1 MSAAHHNLSIRLA
14 AIDDLPR
21 IVEIYN
27 QSIAGKQ
34 ATADLQPVSVAD
46 RQAWFDAHTGN
57 RPLVVAQTR
66 SETRSETSSQ
76 TSLGEIIGWGSLS
89 DLYARPAYHISTEI
103 SIYVADEAKGQGVGK
118 ALVNYLIEVAPSCG
132 VQQVVALIFAHNTPS
147 LAMFEKL
154 GFESWGKFKQVCDMQ
169 GFIADVV
176 ILGKSVN

>member
-14 AIDDLPR
+14 TIDDLPR

-34 ATADLQPVSVAD
+34 ATADLQSVSVAD

-57 RPLVVAQTR
+57 RPLVVAQT
-66 SETRSETSSQ
+66 SSETSSE
-76 TSLGEIIGWGSLS
+76 TSLGEIVGWGSLS

-103 SIYVADEAKGQGVGK
+103 SIYVAEEAKGQGVGK
-118 ALVNYLIEVAPSCG
+118 ALVNYLIQVAPSCG

-147 LAMFEKL
+147 LAMFDRL
-154 GFESWGKFKQVCDMQ
+154 GFETWGKFKQVCDMN

-176 ILGKSVN
+176 ILGKSVD

>member
-57 RPLVVAQTR
+57 RPLVIAQTR
-66 SETRSETSSQ
+66 SQTSSQ
-76 TSLGEIIGWGSLS
+76 ISLGEIVGWGSLS

-147 LAMFEKL
+147 LAMFDRL
-154 GFESWGKFKQVCDMQ
+154 GFEPWGEFKQVCDMK

-176 ILGKSVN
+176 ILGKSVD

>member
-66 SETRSETSSQ
+66 SETSSE
-76 TSLGEIIGWGSLS
+76 TSLGEIVGWGSLS

-103 SIYVADEAKGQGVGK
+103 SIYVAEEAKGQGVGK
-118 ALVNYLIEVAPSCG
+118 ALVNYLIQVAPSCG

-147 LAMFEKL
+147 LAMFDRL
-154 GFESWGKFKQVCDMQ
+154 GFETWGKFKQVCDMK

-176 ILGKSVN
+176 ILGKSVD

>member
-1 MSAAHHNLSIRLA
+1 MSAAHHNLCIRLA

-66 SETRSETSSQ
+66 SETSSE

-103 SIYVADEAKGQGVGK
+103 SIYVAEEAKGQGVGK
-118 ALVNYLIEVAPSCG
+118 ALVNYLIQVAPSCG

-147 LAMFEKL
+147 LAMFDRL

>member
-14 AIDDLPR
+14 TIDDLPR

-66 SETRSETSSQ
+66 SETSSE

>member
-14 AIDDLPR
+14 TIDDLPR

-46 RQAWFDAHTGN
+46 RQAWFDAHTSN

-66 SETRSETSSQ
+66 SETSSE

-118 ALVNYLIEVAPSCG
+118 ALVNYLIQVAPSCG

-147 LAMFEKL
+147 LAMFDRL
-154 GFESWGKFKQVCDMQ
+154 GFEPWGRFKQVGDMN
-169 GFIADVV
+169 GFMADVV
-176 ILGKSVN
+176 ILGKSVD

>member
-1 MSAAHHNLSIRLA
+1 MSATHHNLSIRLA
-14 AIDDLPR
+14 TIDDLPR

-66 SETRSETSSQ
+66 SETSSE

-118 ALVNYLIEVAPSCG
+118 ALVNYLIQIAPSCG

>member
-57 RPLVVAQTR
+57 RPLVVAQT
-66 SETRSETSSQ
+66 SSETSSK
-76 TSLGEIIGWGSLS
+76 TSLGEIVGWGSLS

-103 SIYVADEAKGQGVGK
+103 SIYVAEEAKGQGVGK

-154 GFESWGKFKQVCDMQ
+154 GFEPWGKFKQVCDMK

-176 ILGKSVN
+176 ILGKSVD

>member
-1 MSAAHHNLSIRLA
+1 MSAAHHNLCIRLA

-57 RPLVVAQTR
+57 RPLVVAQN
-66 SETRSETSSQ
+66 
-76 TSLGEIIGWGSLS
+76 SLDEIVGWGSLS

-118 ALVNYLIEVAPSCG
+118 ALVNYLIQVAPSCG

-147 LAMFEKL
+147 LAMFGKL
-154 GFESWGKFKQVCDMQ
+154 GFEPWGKFKQVCDMN

-176 ILGKSVN
+176 ILGKSVA

>member
-1 MSAAHHNLSIRLA
+1 MSAAHHNLRIRLA
-14 AIDDLPR
+14 VIDDLPR

-57 RPLVVAQTR
+57 RPLVVAQT
-66 SETRSETSSQ
+66 SCETSSQ

-103 SIYVADEAKGQGVGK
+103 SIYVAEEAKGQGVGK
-118 ALVNYLIEVAPSCG
+118 ALVNYLIQVAPSCG
-132 VQQVVALIFAHNTPS
+132 VQQVVALIFAHNAPS
-147 LAMFEKL
+147 LAMFGKL
-154 GFESWGKFKQVCDMQ
+154 GFEPWGKFKQVCDMK

-176 ILGKSVN
+176 ILGKSVD

>member
-66 SETRSETSSQ
+66 SETSSE
-76 TSLGEIIGWGSLS
+76 TSLGEIVGWGSLS

-118 ALVNYLIEVAPSCG
+118 ALVNYLIQVAPSCG

-154 GFESWGKFKQVCDMQ
+154 GFETWGKFKQVCDMK

-176 ILGKSVN
+176 ILGKSVD

>member
-1 MSAAHHNLSIRLA
+1 MSAAHHNLCIRLA

-27 QSIAGKQ
+27 QSVAGKQ

-57 RPLVVAQTR
+57 RPLVVAQT
-66 SETRSETSSQ
+66 SSETSSK
-76 TSLGEIIGWGSLS
+76 TSLGEIVGWGSLS

-103 SIYVADEAKGQGVGK
+103 SIYVAEEAKGQGVGK

-154 GFESWGKFKQVCDMQ
+154 GFEPWGKFKQVCDMK

-176 ILGKSVN
+176 ILGKSVD

>member
-1 MSAAHHNLSIRLA
+1 MFAAHHNLSIRLA

-66 SETRSETSSQ
+66 SETSSE

-118 ALVNYLIEVAPSCG
+118 ALVNYLIQIAPSCG

-176 ILGKSVN
+176 ILGKSVD

>member
-1 MSAAHHNLSIRLA
+1 MCAAYHNLSIRLA
-14 AIDDLPR
+14 TIDDLPR

-66 SETRSETSSQ
+66 SETSSQ
-76 TSLGEIIGWGSLS
+76 TSLGEIVGWGSLS

-103 SIYVADEAKGQGVGK
+103 SIYVAEEAKGQGVGK
-118 ALVNYLIEVAPSCG
+118 ALVNYLIKVAPSCG

-147 LAMFEKL
+147 LAMFDRL
-154 GFESWGKFKQVCDMQ
+154 GFEPWGKFKQVCDMK

-176 ILGKSVN
+176 ILGKSVD

>member
-1 MSAAHHNLSIRLA
+1 MSAAHHNLCIRLA

-66 SETRSETSSQ
+66 SET
-76 TSLGEIIGWGSLS
+76 SLGEIIGWGSLS

-103 SIYVADEAKGQGVGK
+103 SIYVADEA
-118 ALVNYLIEVAPSCG
+118 
-132 VQQVVALIFAHNTPS
+132 
-147 LAMFEKL
+147 
-154 GFESWGKFKQVCDMQ
+154 
-169 GFIADVV
+169 
-176 ILGKSVN
+176 

>member
-14 AIDDLPR
+14 TIDDLPR

-66 SETRSETSSQ
+66 SETSSE
-76 TSLGEIIGWGSLS
+76 TSLGEIVGWGSLS

-103 SIYVADEAKGQGVGK
+103 SIYVAEEAKGQGVGK

-147 LAMFEKL
+147 LAMFDRL
-154 GFESWGKFKQVCDMQ
+154 GFETWGKFKQVCDMK

-176 ILGKSVN
+176 ILGKSVD

>member
-66 SETRSETSSQ
+66 SETSSQ
-76 TSLGEIIGWGSLS
+76 TSLGEIVGWGSLS

-103 SIYVADEAKGQGVGK
+103 SIYVAQEAKGQGVGK
-118 ALVNYLIEVAPSCG
+118 ALVNYLIQVAPSCG

-147 LAMFEKL
+147 LAMFGKL
-154 GFESWGKFKQVCDMQ
+154 GFETWGKFKQVCDMN

-176 ILGKSVN
+176 ILGKSVA

>member
-1 MSAAHHNLSIRLA
+1 MSAAHHNLCIRLA

-46 RQAWFDAHTGN
+46 RQAWFDAHTAN
-57 RPLVVAQTR
+57 RPLVVAQN
-66 SETRSETSSQ
+66 
-76 TSLGEIIGWGSLS
+76 SLDEIVGWGSLS

-103 SIYVADEAKGQGVGK
+103 SIYVAEEAKGQGVGK
-118 ALVNYLIEVAPSCG
+118 ALVNYLIQVAPSCG

-147 LAMFEKL
+147 LAMFGKL
-154 GFESWGKFKQVCDMQ
+154 GFEPWGRFKQVCDMN
-169 GFIADVV
+169 GFMADVV
-176 ILGKSVN
+176 ILGKSVD

>member
-1 MSAAHHNLSIRLA
+1 MSAAHHNLRIRLA

-27 QSIAGKQ
+27 QSITGKQ

-57 RPLVVAQTR
+57 RPLVVAQT
-66 SETRSETSSQ
+66 SSETSSQ
-76 TSLGEIIGWGSLS
+76 TSLGEIVGWGSLS

-147 LAMFEKL
+147 LAMFDRL
-154 GFESWGKFKQVCDMQ
+154 GFEPWGKFKQVCDMS

>member
-34 ATADLQPVSVAD
+34 ATADLQPVSVVD
-46 RQAWFDAHTGN
+46 RQAWFDAHAGN
-57 RPLVVAQTR
+57 RPLVVAQT
-66 SETRSETSSQ
+66 SSETSSQ
-76 TSLGEIIGWGSLS
+76 TSLGEIVGWGSLS

-103 SIYVADEAKGQGVGK
+103 SIYVAEEAKGQGVGK

-147 LAMFEKL
+147 LTMFSKL
-154 GFESWGKFKQVCDMQ
+154 GFETWGKFKQVCDMN

-176 ILGKSVN
+176 ILGKSVD

>member
-57 RPLVVAQTR
+57 RPLVVAQN
-66 SETRSETSSQ
+66 
-76 TSLGEIIGWGSLS
+76 SLDEIVGWGSLS

-103 SIYVADEAKGQGVGK
+103 SIYVAEEAKGQGVGK

-132 VQQVVALIFAHNTPS
+132 VQQVVALIFAHNSPS
-147 LAMFEKL
+147 LAMFDRL
-154 GFESWGKFKQVCDMQ
+154 GFESWGKFKQVCDMKD
-169 GFIADVV
+169 FMADVV

>member
-1 MSAAHHNLSIRLA
+1 MSAAHHNLCIRLA

-27 QSIAGKQ
+27 QSVAGKQ
-34 ATADLQPVSVAD
+34 ATADLQPVSVVD

-57 RPLVVAQTR
+57 RPLVVAQN
-66 SETRSETSSQ
+66 
-76 TSLGEIIGWGSLS
+76 SLDEIVGWGSLS

-118 ALVNYLIEVAPSCG
+118 ALVNYLIQVAPSCG

-147 LAMFEKL
+147 LAMFGKL
-154 GFESWGKFKQVCDMQ
+154 GFEPWGKFKQVCDMN

-176 ILGKSVN
+176 ILGKSVA

>member
-66 SETRSETSSQ
+66 SETSSE

-103 SIYVADEAKGQGVGK
+103 SIYVAEEAKGQGVGK

-147 LAMFEKL
+147 LAMFDRL
-154 GFESWGKFKQVCDMQ
+154 GFEPWGEFKQVCDMK

-176 ILGKSVN
+176 ILGKSVD

>member
-1 MSAAHHNLSIRLA
+1 MSAAHHNLCIRLA

-34 ATADLQPVSVAD
+34 ATADLQPVTVAD

-57 RPLVVAQTR
+57 RPLVVAQT
-66 SETRSETSSQ
+66 SSETSSE

-103 SIYVADEAKGQGVGK
+103 SIYVAEEAKGQGVGK
-118 ALVNYLIEVAPSCG
+118 ALVNYLIQVAPSCG

-147 LAMFEKL
+147 LAMFDRL
-154 GFESWGKFKQVCDMQ
+154 GFEPWGKFKQVCDMK
-169 GFIADVV
+169 GFMADVV
-176 ILGKSVN
+176 ILGKSVD

>member
-66 SETRSETSSQ
+66 SETSSE

-154 GFESWGKFKQVCDMQ
+154 GFESWGKFKQVCDMK

>member
-14 AIDDLPR
+14 TIDDLPR

-66 SETRSETSSQ
+66 SETSSE

-147 LAMFEKL
+147 LAMFDRL
-154 GFESWGKFKQVCDMQ
+154 GFETWGKFKQVCDMK

-176 ILGKSVN
+176 ILGKSVD

>member
-1 MSAAHHNLSIRLA
+1 MSAAHHNLCIRLA

-66 SETRSETSSQ
+66 SETRSETS
-76 TSLGEIIGWGSLS
+76 LGEIIGWGSLS

-103 SIYVADEAKGQGVGK
+103 SIYVAEEAKGQGVGK

-147 LAMFEKL
+147 LAMFGKL
-154 GFESWGKFKQVCDMQ
+154 GFEPWGKFKQVCDMK
-169 GFIADVV
+169 GFIADVM
-176 ILGKSVN
+176 ILGKSVA

>member
-66 SETRSETSSQ
+66 SETSSQ

-132 VQQVVALIFAHNTPS
+132 VKQVVALIFAHNTPS

-154 GFESWGKFKQVCDMQ
+154 GFETWGKFKQVCDMK

-176 ILGKSVN
+176 ILGKSVD

>member
-57 RPLVVAQTR
+57 RPLVVAQT
-66 SETRSETSSQ
+66 SCETSSQ

-103 SIYVADEAKGQGVGK
+103 SIYVAEEAKGQGVGK
-118 ALVNYLIEVAPSCG
+118 ALVNYLIQVAPSCG

-154 GFESWGKFKQVCDMQ
+154 GFETWGKFKQVCDMK

-176 ILGKSVN
+176 ILGYST

>member
-14 AIDDLPR
+14 TIDDLPR

-66 SETRSETSSQ
+66 SETSSE

-89 DLYARPAYHISTEI
+89 DVYARPAYHISTEI

-147 LAMFEKL
+147 LAMFDRL
-154 GFESWGKFKQVCDMQ
+154 GFEPWGEFKQVCDMK

-176 ILGKSVN
+176 ILGKSVD

>member
-66 SETRSETSSQ
+66 SETSSQ
-76 TSLGEIIGWGSLS
+76 TSLDEIIGWGSLS

-147 LAMFEKL
+147 LAMFDRL
-154 GFESWGKFKQVCDMQ
+154 GFEPWGEFKQVCDMK

-176 ILGKSVN
+176 ILGKSVD

>member
-57 RPLVVAQTR
+57 RPLVVAQN
-66 SETRSETSSQ
+66 
-76 TSLGEIIGWGSLS
+76 SLDEIVGWGSLS

-103 SIYVADEAKGQGVGK
+103 SIYVAQEAKGQGVGK

-147 LAMFEKL
+147 LAMFSKL
-154 GFESWGKFKQVCDMQ
+154 GFEPWGKFKQVCDMK

-176 ILGKSVN
+176 ILGKSVD